1 MTPIIS
7 PWVFYLMGVSTP
19 VKVITG
25 MIMTTTGILWI
36 IFFFLAKEKAVEYGE
51 ETNDYK
57 KLSKIAKQ
65 ILTTF
70 LLITVIFIAI
80 PTESTLTKMI
90 VAQNVTYERVEMVG
104 ETVKDVY
111 EDIISLVD
119 GNDEDTEDI
128 EE

>member
-7 PWVFYLMGVSTP
+7 PWVFYLMGISTP
-19 VKVITG
+19 IKVTTA
-25 MIMTTTGILWI
+25 MIAGTFGVMWVVFNIMSKVELCDYGDNPDYQKMKTLGKSCLPVFLISMVI
-36 IFFFLAKEKAVEYGE
+36 FLAV
-51 ETNDYK
+51 
-57 KLSKIAKQ
+57 
-65 ILTTF
+65 
-70 LLITVIFIAI
+70 

-104 ETVKDVY
+104 DTVKDVY

-119 GNDEDTEDI
+119 GNNEDTEDT

>member
-1 MTPIIS
+1 M
-7 PWVFYLMGVSTP
+7 VSTKTVP
-19 VKVITG
+19 
-25 MIMTTTGILWI
+25 
-36 IFFFLAKEKAVEYGE
+36 
-51 ETNDYK
+51 
-57 KLSKIAKQ
+57 
-65 ILTTF
+65 
-70 LLITVIFIAI
+70 LITVLFIAI

-119 GNDEDTEDI
+119 GNNEDTEDI

>member
-25 MIMTTTGILWI
+25 VIMATTGILWI
-36 IFFFLAKEKAVEYGE
+36 IFFIMAKEEAIEYDE

-57 KLSKIAKQ
+57 KFSKIAKQ

-70 LLITVIFIAI
+70 LLITVLFIAI

-119 GNDEDTEDI
+119 GNNEDTEDI

>member
-25 MIMTTTGILWI
+25 VIMATTGILWI
-36 IFFFLAKEKAVEYGE
+36 IFFIMAKEEAINYDE

-57 KLSKIAKQ
+57 KFSKIAKRT
-65 ILTTF
+65 LTTF
-70 LLITVIFIAI
+70 LLSAVLFIAI

-119 GNDEDTEDI
+119 GNNKDTEDI

>member
-7 PWVFYLMGVSTP
+7 PWAFYLMSVSTP

-25 MIMTTTGILWI
+25 MIMATAGIMWI
-36 IFFFLAKEKAVEYGE
+36 VFFFLAKTEAVDHGD
-51 ETNDYK
+51 ETNNYK
-57 KLSKIAKQ
+57 KLSKIARQ

-70 LLITVIFIAI
+70 LLFAVIFIAI

-90 VAQNVTYERVEMVG
+90 VAQNVTYDRVEVVG

>member
-25 MIMTTTGILWI
+25 MIMTTTGIMWI
-36 IFFFLAKEKAVEYGE
+36 IFFFMAKAEAIDHGE

-90 VAQNVTYERVEMVG
+90 VAQNVTYERVETVG